1 MKNRTLGQKISYI
14 CYRIF
19 RFALWLFY
27 PKVTINGTEK
37 LPDEPCIIMANHSQ
51 MHGPIAGELYFPGNK
66 KIWCASQMMHLK
78 DVPAYA
84 FEDFWSKKPKA
95 TLPFFKLL
103 SYLIAPLSAC
113 IFSNASTIGVYRDS
127 RIISTFKK
135 TVSALQNGD
144 NVVIFPECYEPY
156 NHIVTQFQ
164 ENFVS
169 VAKLYYKRT
178 GKCLS
183 FVPMYIAPKLKAMYL
198 GIPTVYSPDAPE
210 EEERRRICRYAMDTI
225 TEMAQAL
232 PRHTV
237 IPYPNISPKLYA
249 TNIQEVSQD
258 EKTRC

>member
-1 MKNRTLGQKISYI
+1 MKKNTFKRKISYI

-19 RFALWLFY
+19 RFFLWLFY
-27 PKVTINGTEK
+27 PGITVKGTEK

-51 MHGPIAGELYFPGNK
+51 MHGPIAGQLYFPGRK
-66 KIWCASQMMHLK
+66 KIWCAHQMMQLK
-78 DVPAYA
+78 EVPAYA
-84 FEDFWSKKPKA
+84 FTDFWSKKPKV

-113 IFSNASTIGVYRDS
+113 VFTNADTIAVYRDN
-127 RIISTFKK
+127 RIVSTFKK
-135 TVSALQNGD
+135 TVQALESGE

-183 FVPMYIAPKLKAMYL
+183 FVPMYIAPKLKTMYL
-198 GIPTVYSPDAPE
+198 GTPTLYRPDAPQE
-210 EEERRRICRYAMDTI
+210 EEKKRICLYAMDAI
-225 TEMAQAL
+225 TEIAQSL
-232 PRHTV
+232 PLHTV
-237 IPYPNISPKLYA
+237 IPYPNLSKKQYQ
-249 TNIQEVSQD
+249 TNIPEASQD
-258 EKTRC
+258 EKTCR